1 MARLAAGH
9 PDRVPLRDLLI
20 AALTSGHTYEDVV
33 AVVPSKFVDR
43 SLRECLYLDPVD
55 ADRWLDAVWSSTS
68 SPAAVVTAS
77 FLAFRLGF
85 ERALEWELR
94 AVQAGV
100 PDVAGPLGALSAHA
114 DVPLVHRVLAAAV
127 RWGVLGRELAEHDLR
142 HLVSL
147 LTDEEWPAALELLE
161 EYAPQAAATARDVVA
176 AADAGA
182 SSAGRR

>member
-1 MARLAAGH
+1 
-9 PDRVPLRDLLI
+9 VPLRDLLV
-20 AALTSGHTYEDVV
+20 AALRSGHTYDDVV
-33 AVVPSKFVDR
+33 AVVPPKFVDR

-55 ADRWLDAVWSSTS
+55 ADRWLDAVWTSTS
-68 SPAAVVTAS
+68 SPASVVAAS

-100 PDVAGPLGALSAHA
+100 PDAAGPLGALSAHA

-127 RWGVLGRELAEHDLR
+127 RWEVLGRDVAEQDLR

-147 LTDEEWPAALELLE
+147 LTDDEWPAALELLE

-176 AADAGA
+176 TADAGA